1 MLPLSPE
8 PAVAKQETEPTKP
21 SLTSG
26 AFLSFGSQ
34 TWEAREPGSPCSPPC
49 LDPCCGRLG
58 VEEQPEEKRK
68 RCLLTLHSELAPV
81 IKTTQLPREVHLPAT
96 LPHRQFAAIGLV
108 GCDGRKRPTGKN
120 PPTVPQSLP
129 QRESLSSGL
138 RDTKA
143 CFLQRSE
150 LYKGWVR
157 FSVKGYQ

>member
-8 PAVAKQETEPTKP
+8 PTVAKQKTEPTKP

-49 LDPCCGRLG
+49 LDPCGGRLG
-58 VEEQPEEKRK
+58 MEEQPEEKRK

-96 LPHRQFAAIGLV
+96 LPHRQFAAIGPA
-108 GCDGRKRPTGKN
+108 GCNGKKRPTGK
-120 PPTVPQSLP
+120 PPPPPKACL
-129 QRESLSSGL
+129 RESRFQAGSVTPRPVSCREVSCTRVGSGT
-138 RDTKA
+138 R
-143 CFLQRSE
+143 
-150 LYKGWVR
+150 
-157 FSVKGYQ
+157 

>member
-8 PAVAKQETEPTKP
+8 PTVAKQKTEPTKP

-26 AFLSFGSQ
+26 AFLSFGPQ

-49 LDPCCGRLG
+49 LDPCGGRLG
-58 VEEQPEEKRK
+58 VEEQPEEEEEV
-68 RCLLTLHSELAPV
+68 LTHPALRAGTGYKNNTTPPGGAPPSHLASSP
-81 IKTTQLPREVHLPAT
+81 ICSNRAGWLQWEEKADRQN
-96 LPHRQFAAIGLV
+96 PHY
-108 GCDGRKRPTGKN
+108 
-120 PPTVPQSLP
+120 PPKP
-129 QRESLSSGL
+129 QRALLSSGL

-157 FSVKGYQ
+157 YSVKGYQ